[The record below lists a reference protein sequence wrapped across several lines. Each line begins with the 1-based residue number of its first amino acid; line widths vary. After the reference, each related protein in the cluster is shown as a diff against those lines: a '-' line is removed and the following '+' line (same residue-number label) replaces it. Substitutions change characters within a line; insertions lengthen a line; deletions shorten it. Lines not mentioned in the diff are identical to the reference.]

1 MSQFTL
7 SSKVKT
13 FALTSAL
20 ITISFSQPVL
30 AAPQIGVT
38 AALRGDVVRTASLQ
52 SGAAIGQMS
61 SGQTVFLGDD
71 IKVGNQGRLQVMLLD
86 ETVFTLGANS
96 VMRIDEFVYDPADAA
111 NARLSTSITQGAF
124 RFVSGQIAKS
134 DQNAMKVNLPGATI
148 GVRGT
153 SVAGDVS
160 TDGSASIILLGPA
173 PNNALGLPA
182 GAISVANEF
191 GSVDINRPGFTT
203 QLGATSQSL
212 PPSVPVEAT
221 AEQMESVELS
231 LAEQASAKIAEE
243 LGVSELEI
251 SGPTDTD
258 GDGIPDSIS
267 GNTVLGKALS
277 AVTGDGG
284 VTSDNTLKAAVALTI
299 FGESVLEMSDAEA
312 GEFFSGV
319 NLGGGIAE
327 LIENG
332 DFKYLGPTQIS
343 ELAGLTGSTT
353 FTANNAAIEVRGT
366 GENIGQFSTT
376 QVWNFADSNVS
387 TTLNGSFSVD
397 VEAGTVSGDFDNFHK
412 TMSFA
417 NASGKA
423 TFNLNE
429 DHFSK
434 DGAAISFV
442 RHSIGGSYENGI
454 DETVLL
460 QDGNVSSG
468 SDSLMTSNIV
478 RPDDILLNIGMWGGL
493 SNVESGLTDSPVAAF
508 GETGVHMSV
517 RNQETG
523 DAILEAEGF
532 VFGMDRQDSQ

>member
-1 MSQFTL
+1 MSQIML
-7 SSKVKT
+7 SSKAKT
-13 FALTSAL
+13 FALISAL
-20 ITISFSQPVL
+20 IGSLSSQPAF
-30 AAPQIGVT
+30 AAQQIGVT

-52 SGAAIGQMS
+52 TGAAIGQMS

-134 DQNAMKVNLPGATI
+134 DQDAMKVNLPGATI

-153 SVAGDVS
+153 SVAGDVAPN
-160 TDGSASIILLGPA
+160 GAASVILLGPA

-212 PPSVPVEAT
+212 PPSVPIEAT

-231 LAEQASAKIAEE
+231 LSEQASAKIAEE

-267 GNTVLGKALS
+267 GNAVLGKALS

-284 VTSDNTLKAAVALTI
+284 VTSDNTLKAAVALSI
-299 FGESVLEMSDAEA
+299 FGEGVLEMSDAEA
-312 GEFFSGV
+312 SDFFAGV

-332 DFKYLGPTQIS
+332 DFKYLGPTQMS
-343 ELAGLTGSTT
+343 ELAELTGTTT

-366 GENIGQFSTT
+366 GENIGSFSTT
-376 QVWNFADSNVS
+376 QTWDFANDQVS
-387 TTLNGSFSVD
+387 TTLDGSFSVD
-397 VEAGTVSGDFDNFHK
+397 VEAGTVSGDFDNFLK

-417 NASGKA
+417 NASGEA

-429 DHFSK
+429 DHFSQ
-434 DGAAISFV
+434 DGSAISSV

-460 QDGNVSSG
+460 QDDNVSSG
-468 SDSLMTSNIV
+468 SDSLMTSNIT
-478 RPDDILLNIGMWGGL
+478 RPDSVNLSVGMWGGL
-493 SNVESGLTDSPVAAF
+493 SNVESGLTDSPIAAF

-517 RNQETG
+517 RNPETG
-523 DAILEAEGF
+523 DAIVEAEGF

>member
-1 MSQFTL
+1 MLQFLRFKRAGATR
-7 SSKVKT
+7 
-13 FALTSAL
+13 FALLAL
-20 ITISFSQPVL
+20 ITILFSQPVL
-30 AAPQIGVT
+30 AAQQIGVT

-134 DQNAMKVNLPGATI
+134 DRDAMKVNLPGATI

-160 TDGSASIILLGPA
+160 TDGSASVILLGPA

-243 LGVSELEI
+243 LGVDELEI

-267 GNTVLGKALS
+267 GNAVLGKALS

-376 QVWNFADSNVS
+376 QVWNFSTSNVS
-387 TTLNGSFSVD
+387 TTLDGSFSVD
-397 VEAGTVSGDFDNFHK
+397 IDAGTVSGEFNNFSK

-417 NASGKA
+417 NATGEA

-429 DHFSK
+429 DHWTQ
-434 DGAAISFV
+434 DGSDTVFAFHGV
-442 RHSIGGSYENGI
+442 GGSYENGI

-460 QDGNVSSG
+460 EQSNPAASNI
-468 SDSLMTSNIV
+468 MTTNIV
-478 RPDDILLNIGMWGGL
+478 RPDSIKVNVGMWGGL
-493 SNVESGLTDSPVAAF
+493 SNVESGLSDSPIAAF
-508 GETGVHMSV
+508 GETGVHLSV
-517 RNQETG
+517 RNQETEEE
-523 DAILEAEGF
+523 ILEAEGF